1 MVKMEFYTG
10 KDYPHLCERCKA
22 GIDECAEEITVRMSL
37 GDADMVSGRVLLGFD
52 DNEAPS
58 LLAYDRGLF
67 CGGHECECDC
77 SIGFPEYD
85 DENDLLCRVHGGT
98 KEEQQ
103 AFNERLC
110 ERDGHWFPSWT
121 ARLNREG
128 VCLICVKVYGRSDSN
143 ITRDTFHIV
152 ESEV

>member
-1 MVKMEFYTG
+1 MKFYTG
-10 KDYPHLCERCKA
+10 KDYPHLCNGCKA
-22 GIDECAEEITVRMSL
+22 IIDQCV
-37 GDADMVSGRVLLGFD
+37 DMVQMGADTD

-85 DENDLLCRVHGGT
+85 DENDILCRVHGGT

-110 ERDGHWFPSWT
+110 EELGHWFPSWT
-121 ARLNREG
+121 ARLNREW
-128 VCLICVKVYGRSDSN
+128 VCLICEKVYGRSDSN

-152 ESEV
+152 ESQDASNAVAKAEEEVTG